1 MIRFLAPTSIASLA
15 IGAPAAYA
23 QNDADPIIVVTGKGL
38 EQTKGDPAYGSVEI
52 DRARLTSEA
61 SGRIENV
68 LADVAGFQQFRRSDS
83 RSANPSAQG
92 ATLRAL
98 GGNASSRTLVLL
110 DGVPQADPFFGY
122 IPFSAIA
129 PERLSSVRVTR
140 GGGNGAFGA
149 GAVAGTIELNSAGR
163 GDLPDA
169 NLSAFYGSNNSTE
182 LSAGLATDLGA
193 GFVSVSGRWDRG
205 DGFFTSPLATRQPS
219 DVRAAYD
226 SWSTGLRAVAPLAD
240 GVEMQFRGLIFQ
252 DDRTLRFAGADSSS
266 DGQDASIRI
275 VSQGRWQVDALA
287 YVQARNFTNV
297 VISATSLRKTLD
309 QRNTPSTGL
318 GGKIEVRPPV
328 GSDHQLRIGADAR
341 LSEGELF
348 EDAFSAVTGLVTARR
363 NAGGSTAVFGLFAEN
378 DWNMGAFTLT
388 GGVRADRWSID
399 NGFFAERAANGSV
412 IRDDRFTDRT
422 SWQTSAR
429 VGALFAASEAIQ
441 FRGSAYTGFRLPTLN
456 ELYRP
461 FTVFPIATR
470 ANAALEVEKL
480 RGVEAGLDVKPADG
494 VSFAATLFYNRLN
507 DAIANVT
514 IGTNLRQ
521 RDNVD
526 AIVAKGV
533 ELSGEAAFGEVS
545 ISASYAFSDSKVR
558 ASGMAMA
565 LNGLSPAQ
573 SPRHAANATV
583 RWAPSAGTVLAATAR
598 YVGAQFEDDLES
610 NILPSAFTLDGFAQ
624 IPLTRQV
631 ALTGRVENIFDEE
644 VVTRKVGTSIDL
656 GTPRILWIGLKFTT
670 R

>member
-1 MIRFLAPTSIASLA
+1 MIRFLVPTSIASLA

-38 EQTKGDPAYGSVEI
+38 EQTEGDPAYGSVEI

-341 LSEGELF
+341 LAEGELF

-378 DWNMGAFTLT
+378 DWNMGALTLT

-598 YVGAQFEDDLES
+598 YVAAQFEDDLES